1 MKKLFLLIIFVL
13 PACLFAQFLPF
24 KSGEKLDYDIFYHW
38 GIIWKRAGTATLTV
52 EDSEYKDEPAYKMQL
67 NGRTLAFAD
76 KIMRVRD
83 TLVAYTNHELQPL
96 YYAKISN
103 EGSFWG
109 KDQNFYSYPDEG
121 ITNAYV
127 TVDRKKRPSRDSL
140 LTLEGQA
147 FDMLTVFYY
156 LRILDYSRL
165 APNTLISIPI
175 FTGRKLITML
185 VRYKGETNVKLRNKS
200 QFPSYRLNLSFVNDD
215 SFKEDDDPIEVWLSA
230 DSQKIPLKVE
240 GKLPIGSLQ
249 AEYRDANSL
258 LKEDED

>member
-1 MKKLFLLIIFVL
+1 
-13 PACLFAQFLPF
+13 
-24 KSGEKLDYDIFYHW
+24 
-38 GIIWKRAGTATLTV
+38 
-52 EDSEYKDEPAYKMQL
+52 
-67 NGRTLAFAD
+67 
-76 KIMRVRD
+76 
-83 TLVAYTNHELQPL
+83 
-96 YYAKISN
+96 
-103 EGSFWG
+103 
-109 KDQNFYSYPDEG
+109 
-121 ITNAYV
+121 
-127 TVDRKKRPSRDSL
+127 
-140 LTLEGQA
+140 
-147 FDMLTVFYY
+147 MLTVFYY

-249 AEYRDANSL
+249 AEYRDAKSL
-258 LKEDED
+258 LEEDED